1 MKTNKILAELDFG
14 SIIGESAGQT
24 QTGSELLNKY
34 KTHMMT
40 HESTCGLVNSFV
52 KEAQYCRYDNGVN
65 TVLERVSDYINTNK
79 TSWAL
84 ASTCEQI
91 NANGSSYNYLNR
103 NAAKQVE
110 TLLEMNEEEVVKY
123 IKAGALKNVM
133 FCEAFRNIAQQVF
146 RNSPIVESTA
156 DYTAVHPCSMVEN
169 VGDGVCFEV
178 AGMLFKI
185 SEDKKIQETTWDEVS
200 NTFKTISNLLESR
213 ITTTDGKNIF
223 VTLGDNEYT
232 ITEAGKCTKKCKKGE
247 KCSESEFENSDQ
259 IRENSRMVLRTVN
272 PRMQSQ
278 VASVLEGIAL
288 MCENFN
294 SIMNLDNVSI
304 YQTKNDKF
312 LVIESGIDIYAT
324 LMNSNH
330 CGKWTI
336 NESAM
341 KAVDFIKSKTN
352 VQLSEVYRENIQSQM
367 NAISEEERQQMAA
380 QLKDDQKNSIK
391 QRIESLTEKFKND
404 PSKMAILAQLAEQL
418 NTAE

>member
-34 KTHMMT
+34 KTHMMA
-40 HESTCGLVNSFV
+40 HESTCGLVNSFI

-65 TVLERVSDYINTNK
+65 AVLERVSDYINTNK

-146 RNSPIVESTA
+146 RNNPIIESAA

-185 SEDKKIQETTWDEVS
+185 SEDKKIQEATWDEVS

-247 KCSESEFENSDQ
+247 KCSESEFESSDQ

-278 VASVLEGIAL
+278 VAAVLEGIAL
-288 MCENFN
+288 ICENYN
-294 SIMNLDNVSI
+294 SIVNLDNVSV

-341 KAVDFIKSKTN
+341 KAIDFIKSKTN

-391 QRIESLTEKFKND
+391 QRIETLTEKFKSD